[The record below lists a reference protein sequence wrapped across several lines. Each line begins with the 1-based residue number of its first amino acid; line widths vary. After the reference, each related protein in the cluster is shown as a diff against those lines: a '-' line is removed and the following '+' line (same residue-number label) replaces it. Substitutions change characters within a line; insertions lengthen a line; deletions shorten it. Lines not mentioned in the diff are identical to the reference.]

1 MAAERGSMRD
11 VITVGVLAHV
21 DAGKTTLCE
30 QILYHGGALRQPGRV
45 DHADTLLDSHQ
56 IEQRRGIT
64 IFSGQADL
72 CWQGRRFFLVDTP
85 GHVDFSPEMERV
97 LPTLDC
103 AVLVI
108 SAAEGLQAH
117 SLTIWSLLRRLRIP
131 VFFFINK
138 TDLPGADLPAVLAE
152 LRQKCSPDLLQLTN
166 GIDEAACEQAAL
178 TDEAL
183 LEHYLAGT
191 LSPDAALSA
200 LRQAVRERRLFPVYH
215 GSALR
220 DEGVTQ
226 LLDGLLQLT
235 GAQYDADAPLAAHL
249 YQIRHDR
256 QGNRVAFLKLLAG
269 RLRPKDSLNG
279 EKVHELRRYQGEK
292 YSVLP
297 LAEAGD
303 LVAVTGLTE
312 MRSGET
318 AGAAVVEKP
327 QLTPLL
333 MARVTCE
340 SGQPLSTVLAALRM
354 LEEEEPTLQLHWQEE
369 LQEIQIAVMGKIQLE
384 VLRETALSRFGL
396 ALAFGE
402 CRVLYRETIRGSV
415 RGCGHFEPLRH
426 YAEVH
431 LQLEEAPRG
440 SGVCFVSH
448 CTTDALAL
456 HWQRLIETHVLEREH
471 PGALAGA
478 PLTDVRVVLL
488 AGQAHLKHTEGG
500 DFREATYRAIRH
512 ALFHAENVLLEP
524 YYAVTAEVPAALAGR
539 VISDLRRM
547 HGTAE
552 APQTQGAES
561 VVRGR
566 CPVAEMMRYQEE
578 FTTFTRGAGRLQLE
592 FDGYA
597 ECQDTAAALAE
608 IGYDRERDAANPAD
622 SVFCAHGAGYTV
634 KWQDAAAMMH
644 CQP

>member
-1 MAAERGSMRD
+1 M
-11 VITVGVLAHV
+11 
-21 DAGKTTLCE
+21 
-30 QILYHGGALRQPGRV
+30 
-45 DHADTLLDSHQ
+45 
-56 IEQRRGIT
+56 
-64 IFSGQADL
+64 
-72 CWQGRRFFLVDTP
+72 
-85 GHVDFSPEMERV
+85 
-97 LPTLDC
+97 
-103 AVLVI
+103 
-108 SAAEGLQAH
+108 
-117 SLTIWSLLRRLRIP
+117 RRL
-131 VFFFINK
+131 
-138 TDLPGADLPAVLAE
+138 
-152 LRQKCSPDLLQLTN
+152 S
-166 GIDEAACEQAAL
+166 
-178 TDEAL
+178 
-183 LEHYLAGT
+183 
-191 LSPDAALSA
+191 
-200 LRQAVRERRLFPVYH
+200 
-215 GSALR
+215 
-220 DEGVTQ
+220 
-226 LLDGLLQLT
+226 
-235 GAQYDADAPLAAHL
+235 
-249 YQIRHDR
+249 
-256 QGNRVAFLKLLAG
+256 
-269 RLRPKDSLNG
+269 
-279 EKVHELRRYQGEK
+279 
-292 YSVLP
+292 
-297 LAEAGD
+297 
-303 LVAVTGLTE
+303 
-312 MRSGET
+312 
-318 AGAAVVEKP
+318 
-327 QLTPLL
+327 PLL

-552 APQTQGAES
+552 APQTQIRRAVDIAGAQGAES

>member
-318 AGAAVVEKP
+318 AGAAAVAVADG
-327 QLTPLL
+327 
-333 MARVTCE
+333 ARDLRERT
-340 SGQPLSTVLAALRM
+340 AAL
-354 LEEEEPTLQLHWQEE
+354 
-369 LQEIQIAVMGKIQLE
+369 
-384 VLRETALSRFGL
+384 
-396 ALAFGE
+396 
-402 CRVLYRETIRGSV
+402 
-415 RGCGHFEPLRH
+415 
-426 YAEVH
+426 
-431 LQLEEAPRG
+431 
-440 SGVCFVSH
+440 
-448 CTTDALAL
+448 
-456 HWQRLIETHVLEREH
+456 
-471 PGALAGA
+471 
-478 PLTDVRVVLL
+478 
-488 AGQAHLKHTEGG
+488 
-500 DFREATYRAIRH
+500 YRAGC
-512 ALFHAENVLLEP
+512 
-524 YYAVTAEVPAALAGR
+524 AADAGR
-539 VISDLRRM
+539 
-547 HGTAE
+547 
-552 APQTQGAES
+552 
-561 VVRGR
+561 GR
-566 CPVAEMMRYQEE
+566 
-578 FTTFTRGAGRLQLE
+578 TN
-592 FDGYA
+592 
-597 ECQDTAAALAE
+597 TAAALAGGIAGDPDCGDGE
-608 IGYDRERDAANPAD
+608 DPVGGFARNGAEPFWAGTGFWRVP
-622 SVFCAHGAGYTV
+622 CALSGNDTRQRA
-634 KWQDAAAMMH
+634 WLWAF
-644 CQP
+644 